1 MKATFVG
8 REKNEATFKMEFSAE
23 DFESAIQ
30 KAYQKTR
37 GKFSLDGFRQGKAPR
52 KLIEAKYG
60 DDIFYED
67 AINQLFADSYPVAVQ
82 EMELEPVDRPSAE
95 FDQIEGGKGFG
106 VTVKVTVAPVMEL
119 KEYKGIKVKKIDS
132 EVNESDVDR
141 DLEALQKRNSRMIIV
156 DRAAQDGD
164 TVLIDYA
171 GFVGEDQFE
180 GGTAERQP
188 LTLGSNTFIPG
199 FEEQLIGAMTGDDRD
214 VKVTFPEDYHMDT
227 LAGQEAIFKCKVHEI
242 KETELPALDDDFA
255 KDVSEFETLAE
266 LKEDTKKKLE
276 TTAKAKAEYET
287 KNAVLEKIYEAH
299 EVDIP
304 EIMVEEQIDDM
315 LQEFD
320 QQLRY
325 QGLDLAKYFE
335 YLGRDIKEYRDEIRP
350 DAFKKLKTR
359 LLVEAVAKAEEL
371 KASDEEIENEL
382 TKMAE
387 QYKMEPDKLRE
398 MMGIEGMSFLMKDIV
413 NRRAVDFLFEQ
424 AVIEA

>member
-1 MKATFVG
+1 MKATFIG
-8 REKNEATFKMEFSAE
+8 REKNEATFKMEFTAE
-23 DFESAIQ
+23 DFEGAIHN
-30 KAYQKTR
+30 AYQKTK

-67 AINQLFADSYPVAVQ
+67 AINQLFAEAYPVAVK
-82 EMELEPVDRPSAE
+82 EMELDTVDRPSAE

-106 VTVKVTVAPVMEL
+106 VTVKVTVAPVLEL
-119 KEYKGIKVKKIDS
+119 KKYKGIKVAKIDT
-132 EVNESDVDR
+132 EVAEGDVEK
-141 DLEALQKRNSRMIIV
+141 DLEALQKRNSRMVIV
-156 DRAAQDGD
+156 DRAAKDGD
-164 TVLIDYA
+164 TVLIDYS
-171 GFVGEDQFE
+171 GFVGDDQFE

-199 FEEQLIGAMTGDDRD
+199 FEEQLVGALTGEDRE

-242 KETELPALDDDFA
+242 KETELPAMDDDFA

-266 LKEDTKKKLE
+266 LKEETRKKLE
-276 TTAKAKAEYET
+276 STAKAKAEYET

-325 QGLDLAKYFE
+325 QGLDLNKYFE
-335 YLGRDIKEYRDEIRP
+335 YMNRDVKEYRGEIRP
-350 DAFKKLKTR
+350 EAYKKVKTR
-359 LLVEAVAKAEEL
+359 MLVEAVAKAEEL
-371 KASDEEIENEL
+371 KASDDDIEAEL
-382 TKMAE
+382 SKMAE
-387 QYKMEPDKLRE
+387 QYKMELDKLRE
-398 MMGIEGMSFLMKDIV
+398 MMGDEGMRFLVKDIA